1 MNRLFDAYLMVDWSA
16 KNGLS
21 PARPSADAVWIGAGE
36 ADDRTPR
43 TRYFRSRMAGIAH
56 VTRLLS
62 RWASE
67 GRRVLVG
74 FDLAYGY
81 PVGFARW
88 LDGSSDVPA
97 WRKTWDAISS
107 RYVDNE
113 RNLNNRFAVASELN
127 ALCGADSFGPFWCA
141 PAAQVTKTLP
151 PKMKGYVE
159 FPYEMPDG
167 STLSDLRLC
176 DARFR
181 NAGLNIHTC
190 WHLLGTGSVGGQGL
204 AGIPHVAALRD
215 HPSFGEH
222 SKVWPFETGFT
233 AQVTGADGPA
243 VIHAEIWPRVAES
256 LMNPRT
262 RIKDRAQVVSVI
274 EWARRL
280 DDAGELGAWFDAP
293 GDLSASDAAIAV
305 EEEGWILGTP

>member
-1 MNRLFDAYLMVDWSA
+1 MSRLFDAYLMVDWSG

-21 PARPSADAVWIGAGE
+21 PARPSPDAVWIGAGE
-36 ADDRTPR
+36 ADGRVPR
-43 TRYFRSRMAGIAH
+43 ARYFRSRMAGISH

-62 RWASE
+62 RWTSE

-74 FDLAYGY
+74 FDLPYGY

-88 LDGSSDVPA
+88 LDGSAEIPA

-107 RYVDNE
+107 RYEDND
-113 RNLNNRFAVASELN
+113 RNENNRFAVASELN
-127 ALCGADSFGPFWCA
+127 AFCGVDTFGPFWCA
-141 PAAQVTKTLP
+141 PTAQVTKTLP
-151 PKMKGYVE
+151 PKMKGYLE
-159 FPYEMPDG
+159 FPYAMPDG
-167 STLSDLRLC
+167 STLSDLRIC

-181 NAGLNIHTC
+181 KAGLNIHTC

-215 HPSFGEH
+215 HPSFGEY
-222 SKVWPFETGFT
+222 SRVWPFETGFT
-233 AQVTGADGPA
+233 SDPAGSQGP
-243 VIHAEIWPRVAES
+243 VIVHAEIWPRVAEL

-280 DDAGELGAWFDAP
+280 DNAGELGAWFDAP
-293 GDLSASDAAIAV
+293 GDLSEGDAAIAV